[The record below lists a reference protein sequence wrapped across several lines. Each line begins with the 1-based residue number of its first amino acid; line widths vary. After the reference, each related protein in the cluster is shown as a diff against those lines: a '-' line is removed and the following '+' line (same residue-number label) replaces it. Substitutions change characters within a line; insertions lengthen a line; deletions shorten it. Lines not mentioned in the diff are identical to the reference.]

1 MSKKRTLV
9 ELGLFDKL
17 ASSFFKA
24 KSNNSEAEWISK
36 IRNTN
41 PELADLWAKW
51 DTDMNKALSIG
62 RQGVEKFAKDLPK
75 ETESNIDRIIKQYR

>member
-1 MSKKRTLV
+1 MSKKRMLV

-24 KSNNSEAEWISK
+24 KGNNSEAEWISK

-41 PELADLWAKW
+41 PELANLWAKW
-51 DTDMNKALSIG
+51 DTDMNKALEIG

-75 ETESNIDRIIKQYR
+75 ETESNIDRIMRQYK